1 MSTGLVDTGRRC
13 GFLAGRGL
21 LVLLKQGRGPNL
33 PLVKGGT
40 GQGQALL
47 CQPGDC
53 LAVTEMGEWCFGSF
67 PSNPSPQQHF
77 SFTDSHSL
85 HYDFNISSDKQPWCM
100 VQGKMDEEKYL
111 LYDCGSNKA
120 IHSCEGE
127 LGTLSNMGNELKPLL
142 ADIKREKYADGGKF
156 EKFKGRSE
164 QIVGLAVWIVF
175 I

>member
-1 MSTGLVDTGRRC
+1 
-13 GFLAGRGL
+13 
-21 LVLLKQGRGPNL
+21 
-33 PLVKGGT
+33 
-40 GQGQALL
+40 
-47 CQPGDC
+47 
-53 LAVTEMGEWCFGSF
+53 
-67 PSNPSPQQHF
+67 
-77 SFTDSHSL
+77 
-85 HYDFNISSDKQPWCM
+85 M

-111 LYDCGSNKA
+111 LYDCGNNKVISMDLLREAGKA